1 MEGSQN
7 KSSIVI
13 YILILIAGGLIG
25 WFSHEGFAGG
35 SVSSKQTQPPVSL
48 ADITINQNTMNEVG
62 IPECQRAF
70 IGKWKG
76 TWNKGSGLSQYY
88 VEAVFAV
95 TDITAERK
103 AKVVYSWGGNSTL
116 KLDAGEYVGE
126 GTFADDGT
134 LMVRLPGANSTNEE
148 VIVSFRTADNVGE
161 RLTGTYQI
169 ASQPSVTGVFD
180 KVK

>member
-1 MEGSQN
+1 MEGT
-7 KSSIVI
+7 KKTSSIII
-13 YILILIAGGLIG
+13 YILILVAGGVIG
-25 WFSHEGFAGG
+25 WFSREGLGG
-35 SVSSKQTQPPVSL
+35 SISSIQTQPPVSL
-48 ADITINQNTMNEVG
+48 ADVTINQNTMNEVG
-62 IPECQRAF
+62 IPEGQRAF

-88 VEAVFAV
+88 VEAVLAV

-103 AKVVYSWGGNSTL
+103 AKVIYSWGGNSTL
-116 KLDAGEYVGE
+116 KLDAGKYEGE
-126 GTFADDGT
+126 GIFADDGT

-148 VIVSFRTADNVGE
+148 VIVSFRAADNVGE